1 MSILGRGS
9 RSESTAGGSVE
20 CLIGQTTLIEGN
32 VRYSGGLHVE
42 GRVVGDIVAEDG
54 DTSMLSI
61 GETGRVEGNIQVAH
75 LVIHGTVQGDVTAT
89 VKITVSARAR
99 IHGNVRYRII
109 ELESGAEING
119 QLLRDV
125 PAAAAERSQPAVS
138 YAEASSNP

>member
-1 MSILGRGS
+1 MSILGRGA
-9 RSESTAGGSVE
+9 RSENTAGSSVE

-61 GETGRVEGNIQVAH
+61 GETGRVEGNIHVAN
-75 LVIHGTVQGDVTAT
+75 LVIHGAVHGDVTAT
-89 VKITVSARAR
+89 SKITVSARAK
-99 IHGNVRYRII
+99 INGNVRYRII

-125 PAAAAERSQPAVS
+125 PAAATERSVS
-138 YAEASSNP
+138 ASSYTEASSTL